1 MHLILKEL
9 QKLETQSLALLGEP
23 GIGKTSVAKAVA
35 NFLKFQN
42 LPFLTNGV
50 LFLTPQNISSLEQL
64 EAQFLSE
71 FTKGLEGDKFE
82 YPSYSKLI
90 SSLEQN
96 RCGNLL
102 VILDNVEEI
111 LNVDAII
118 LKNFID
124 NLVSKLKEIK
134 ILMTSKTP
142 V

>member
-1 MHLILKEL
+1 M
-9 QKLETQSLALLGEP
+9 GEP
-23 GIGKTSVAKAVA
+23 GIGKTRVAKAVA

-50 LFLTPQNISSLEQL
+50 LFISPQNISSLEQL

-71 FTKGLEGDKFE
+71 FLKGLEKKSLSFK
-82 YPSYSKLI
+82 SYQKLI
-90 SSLEQN
+90 EYLEDN

-102 VILDNVEEI
+102 VILDNVEEV
-111 LNVDAII
+111 LNVDATI

-124 NLVSKLKEIK
+124 NLSTRLKEVK
-134 ILMTSKTP
+134 VLMTSKTP